1 MKINLLFFLF
11 IPGILLAQN
20 NTSLN
25 QLAKAFFAFRTI
37 EQPITSDDVPRVERP
52 DGWVP
57 DFSKKAIENY
67 NQRYKEFKKRLN
79 NLDKRNFSRHD
90 SVDYLLLHSAIE
102 RINWELNILK
112 LPEKDPDFYV
122 QQTLGAV
129 FDLLVINSHMNE
141 KRAKNIIIRLNSIPR
156 TVKNAKENLT
166 EPVAAFAEIAL
177 EEMGRVKKNLED
189 TETALGKIF
198 PDSLKK
204 PFKEATKNAVSA
216 LLDFKSWIQ
225 KKLPSMSN
233 DYSVGRKG
241 YEYFLKNV
249 ALIPYS
255 PEQILSM
262 GHLEFNRA
270 VAFDIDET
278 LRDKSIPKPKLFS
291 NIVEQISAEKK
302 DEEAIRKFLVEKN
315 IISVPQW
322 IKHYL
327 NKKMPDYVAPL
338 SDVGETD
345 DFTSPTRLNENAV
358 RYIPAPSPELP
369 FFLRASAEDP
379 RPIIVHEGVPGHY
392 FQLVRS
398 WANIDPIRRHYFD
411 SGANEG
417 IAFYLEELMQQ
428 FGLFDN
434 KPHTRENIYRFM
446 RLRALRVDVDVNLAL
461 GNYKIKDAAKY
472 LEITVPMDSAS
483 AVHEAGFFALTPGQG
498 ISYQIGKLQ
507 ILKLISDAK
516 ILLGNKF
523 NLKKYHDYMLDNGNV
538 PIALQRWEYLG
549 LSDQIKKLWPN

>member
-1 MKINLLFFLF
+1 MKINLFCFLF
-11 IPGILLAQN
+11 LPGILLAQN
-20 NTSLN
+20 NIPLKL
-25 QLAKAFFAFRTI
+25 LAKDFFAFRTI
-37 EQPITSDDVPRVERP
+37 EQPITSDDINRVERP

-57 DFSKKAIENY
+57 DFSAKAIAGY
-67 NQRYKEFKKRLN
+67 NQKYRVFKQRLN
-79 NLDKRNFSRHD
+79 NLDKSKFTLHD

-102 RINWELNILK
+102 RINWELNVLK
-112 LPEKDPDFYV
+112 LPEKDPDFYA

-129 FDLLVINSHMNE
+129 FDLLVISSPINE
-141 KRAKNIIIRLNSIPR
+141 TRAKNIILRLNSIPA
-156 TVKNAKENLT
+156 TIKNAEENLT
-166 EPVAAFAEIAL
+166 EPVSAFAEIAL
-177 EEMGRVKKNLED
+177 EEIGNVKENLDKMES
-189 TETALGKIF
+189 ALQKIF
-198 PDSLKK
+198 PESLKNPLEK
-204 PFKEATKNAVSA
+204 SVKKASEALTSY
-216 LLDFKSWIQ
+216 KSWI
-225 KKLPSMSN
+225 KKRIPAMSN
-233 DYSVGRKG
+233 NYSVGRKG

-249 ALIPYS
+249 ALIPYT
-255 PEQILSM
+255 PEEILSM
-262 GHLEFNRA
+262 GHMEFNRA
-270 VAFDIDET
+270 VAFDVDET
-278 LRDKSIPKPKLFS
+278 LRDKGIPKPKIFS
-291 NIVEQISAEKK
+291 NIEEQLAAEKK
-302 DEEAIRKFLVEKN
+302 DEEAIRKFLIEKN
-315 IISVPQW
+315 IMSVPQW

-327 NKKMPDYVAPL
+327 NEKTPDYVAPL
-338 SDVGETD
+338 TDVGETD

-358 RYIPAPSPELP
+358 RYIPAPSPKLP
-369 FFLRASAEDP
+369 FFLKASAEDP

-398 WANIDPIRRHYFD
+398 WANIDPVRRHFFD

-434 KPHTRENIYRFM
+434 KPHTREIIYRFM

-472 LEITVPMDSAS
+472 LAATVPMDSAS

-516 ILLGNKF
+516 ILLGDKF
-523 NLKKYHDYMLDNGNV
+523 SLKNYHDYMLDNGNI

-549 LSDQIKKLWPN
+549 LNDQIKKLWPN